1 MKKYIVL
8 LLVLIVASV
17 ASAQIRFKDV
27 PADHWAAPYVYEL
40 VKLGVTKGYP
50 DGTFR
55 GTKQITR
62 YETAVFVAK
71 LANAL
76 GGDLKQDVAAL
87 KKDIADLKKGESA
100 LGMKGSLASDW
111 KLGNLL
117 TSAGGVRAMVTNYRL
132 ILTSEN
138 KLSDKSDVTVNL
150 DTMDYGYFDSG
161 ATSTGGMLATQLLDI
176 ESNLQLNLAAL
187 GFGNPVDLKLT
198 YGPGA
203 QQHNADPTGA
213 LPSEVGVVYSRPDT
227 GVVASTSLW
236 GMDVAGGYVAK
247 ELATSGRVTTGDLM
261 ASVGYTFS
269 GVPIVN
275 TLRVDTTADYI
286 ATGILSSSN
295 RDIRGTISMA
305 APLAEKVSA
314 SGTLGLGGS
323 TTSSLMVAG
332 ELGLND
338 LWDTGTVATV
348 RVSKIGGSYL
358 NSGTFANAE
367 FDMAGLDTFNRAL
380 QNGTVN
386 LGGELVQNV
395 SDSVKLVGKGEL
407 KLNGNYQ
414 YDSPNGAITAQGG
427 VLYAV
432 APNTNLDASYRL
444 YQDKA
449 GNGTSDIA
457 AVGLMYNF

>member
-1 MKKYIVL
+1 MRKYIVL
-8 LLVLIVASV
+8 LLILAVASM
-17 ASAQIRFKDV
+17 ASAQVKFKDV
-27 PADHWAAPYVYEL
+27 PEDHWAAPYVYEL

-55 GTKQITR
+55 GTKKITR
-62 YETAVFVAK
+62 YETAVFLAK

-87 KKDIADLKKGESA
+87 KKDIASLKQGGG
-100 LGMKGSLASDW
+100 LGMKGSLASNW

-117 TSAGGVRAMVTNYRL
+117 TSAGGVRAMVANYRL
-132 ILTSEN
+132 ILTSET
-138 KLSDKSDVTVNL
+138 KLSDKADVIVNL

-161 ATSTGGMLATQLLDI
+161 ATSTGGILATQLLDI
-176 ESNLQLNLAAL
+176 ESNLQTDLSAL
-187 GFGNPVDLKLT
+187 GFANPVDFKIT

-213 LPSEVGVVYSRPDT
+213 LPSEVGVVYARPDT

-236 GMDVAGGYVAK
+236 GMDVAGGYKAL
-247 ELATSGRVTTGDLM
+247 ELATSGKVNTSDLT
-261 ASVGYTFS
+261 AAVGYTFS
-269 GVPIVN
+269 GVPVVN

-286 ATGILSSSN
+286 ATGILSSST

-314 SGTLGLGGS
+314 SGTLGMGGS
-323 TTSSLMVAG
+323 KTSSLMVAG

-338 LWDTGTVATV
+338 LWDTGTVVTA
-348 RVSKIGGSYL
+348 RVSKIGSTYL
-358 NSGTFANAE
+358 NSGTFADAE
-367 FDMAGLDTFNRAL
+367 FDMAGLDAFDRAL

-407 KLNGNYQ
+407 RLNGNYQ

-444 YQDKA
+444 YQSKSSND
-449 GNGTSDIA
+449 TSDIA